1 MQGISLPIDQF
12 NALLSHLPQVE
23 TALAEKGEMVGR
35 PVYSGAGT
43 AIDEEVEGGED
54 DEEDDEE
61 EDEEEDEKPAKAV
74 KSKKRKVEED
84 EEEEE

>member
-1 MQGISLPIDQF
+1 VQGISLPIDQF

-23 TALAEKGEMVGR
+23 SALAEKGERVGR

-61 EDEEEDEKPAKAV
+61 EDEDEKPAKV
-74 KSKKRKVEED
+74 GKSKKRKVEED